1 MKLKKY
7 RIFSIFLAFVLVLS
21 IGGSIKAADPT
32 TGSLTIITH
41 EQQNGDTTT
50 NPPLKGVEYTVYK
63 VDETCENE
71 REAEDYIEQNN
82 IQGVAKT
89 TGEDGTVVYDNLE
102 LGRYYAKLTP
112 LDGINT
118 NYFEDF
124 LVDIPMTNA
133 QGNGWDYDVTVEPKI
148 QTAYGNLKLKKTD
161 ISGNPI
167 ENVTFKLQVMLN
179 SVPYSLNDNERDRWI
194 DYIPD
199 GSDEVLTV
207 TTDSNGE
214 ILLENIPMY
223 NANYSFVTIYRLV
236 EVSSP
241 EEYINNNAIINNL
254 IFRVLEDG
262 KIKTNYYEAPCE
274 NTYKLTDYC
283 KKFITNVEEGE
294 NLTTVTYVNESLEI
308 VKKVKNS
315 AGNFID
321 SASAFMTDI
330 VTFNITTDVPM
341 QIADMSTYKITDNI
355 PEGLILDRDSIVIE
369 GTTTTGREAI
379 PEDMY
384 TLSQDGLEVTFDT
397 SKMYTEEY
405 KENEYGEQELND
417 LVPKYDAIIITYD
430 TTLDEDKAVI
440 GGNGNINTATLEYTN
455 NIDYEYDEYGDPV
468 APIEISTTTIS
479 DTAEVHT
486 GAVSIEKVEKGN
498 ITEKLQGAKFKIAT
512 TKDNAENGIF
522 VKDSTGTDIEVTT
535 DEQGQAVIKG
545 LAYADD
551 GSDVSYWL
559 VETQAP
565 TYEDYDGITK
575 YYNLL
580 KSPVEVKVG
589 KTTHEE
595 VVQIQNSKGF
605 DLPAT
610 GGIGIAIFA
619 IAGITIMTISVVVNK
634 KQKLQ

>member
-50 NPPLKGVEYTVYK
+50 NPPLEGAEYTLYK
-63 VDETCENE
+63 VDETCEYKWD
-71 REAEDYIEQNN
+71 AESYIEDNN
-82 IQGVAKT
+82 VKGVSKT
-89 TGEDGTVVYDNLE
+89 TGEDGTVVFDNLE

-118 NYFEDF
+118 NYYENF

-133 QGNGWDYDVTVEPKI
+133 QGNGWDYDITVEPKI

-223 NANYSFVTIYRLV
+223 NVHYSFVTIYRLV

-241 EEYINNNAIINNL
+241 EKYINNNTIINNL
-254 IFRVLEDG
+254 IFRVLENG
-262 KIKTNYYEAPCE
+262 MIITNYYMAPCE
-274 NTYKLTDYC
+274 NTNELTDYC
-283 KKFITNVEEGE
+283 KNFITNVEEGE
-294 NLTTVTYVNESLEI
+294 NLTTVTYINEKPEI

-315 AGNFID
+315 AGNFVD
-321 SASAFMTDI
+321 SASAFMTNI

-355 PEGLILDRDSIVIE
+355 PEGLILDRDSIIVE
-369 GTTTTGREAI
+369 GTTTTGREVI

-397 SKMYTEEY
+397 SKMYNSSS
-405 KENEYGEQELND
+405 NEKTPL
-417 LVPKYDAIIITYD
+417 YDAIIITYD

-455 NIDYEYDEYGDPV
+455 NIDYEYDEYGEPV
-468 APIEISTTTIS
+468 APIEISTTTVS

-486 GAVSIEKVEKGN
+486 GAISLEKVEKGN
-498 ITEKLQGAKFKIAT
+498 LNKKLQGAKFKVAT
-512 TKDNAENGIF
+512 TKDNAENGIV
-522 VKDSTGTDIEVTT
+522 VKDSNNEYIEVTT

-559 VETQAP
+559 VEIQAP
-565 TYEDYDGITK
+565 AYEDYDGITK

-589 KTTHEE
+589 KITHEE
-595 VVQIQNSKGF
+595 IIQIQNSKGF

>member
-7 RIFSIFLAFVLVLS
+7 RIFSIFLAFVLVACL
-21 IGGSIKAADPT
+21 GNNIKAADPT

-50 NPPLKGVEYTVYK
+50 NPPLEGAEYTLYK
-63 VDETCENE
+63 VDETCEDKWD
-71 REAEDYIEQNN
+71 AESYIEDNN
-82 IQGVAKT
+82 VKGVSKT
-89 TGEDGTVVYDNLE
+89 TGEDGTVVFDNLE

-118 NYFEDF
+118 NYYENF

-133 QGNGWDYDVTVEPKI
+133 QGNGWDYDITVEPKI

-223 NANYSFVTIYRLV
+223 NAHYSFVTIYRLV

-241 EEYINNNAIINNL
+241 EKYINNNTIINNL
-254 IFRVLEDG
+254 IFRVLENG
-262 KIKTNYYEAPCE
+262 MIKTNYYEAPCE

-283 KKFITNVEEGE
+283 KNFITNVEEGE
-294 NLTTVTYVNESLEI
+294 NLTTVTYVNESPEI

-315 AGNFID
+315 AANFVD
-321 SASAFMTDI
+321 TASAFMTDI

-369 GTTTTGREAI
+369 GTTTTGREVI
-379 PEDMY
+379 PEDIY

-430 TTLDEDKAVI
+430 TTLDEYKAVI

-455 NIDYEYDEYGDPV
+455 NINEEG
-468 APIEISTTTIS
+468 AEISTTTVL

-498 ITEKLQGAKFKIAT
+498 ITKKLQGAKFKIAT

-522 VKDSTGTDIEVTT
+522 VKDSNNEDIEVTT

-565 TYEDYDGITK
+565 AYEDYDGITK

-595 VVQIQNSKGF
+595 IIQIQNSKGF

>member
-63 VDETCENE
+63 VDETCEDE
-71 REAEDYIEQNN
+71 YDAAGYIEDNN
-82 IQGVAKT
+82 VQGISKT
-89 TGEDGTVVYDNLE
+89 TGEDGTVVFDNLE
-102 LGRYYAKLTP
+102 LGRYFVDVTSVS
-112 LDGINT
+112 DGILYDE
-118 NYFEDF
+118 NYSDF

-133 QGNGWDYDVTVEPKI
+133 EGTGWDYDIIVNPKH
-148 QTAYGNLKLKKTD
+148 QTAFGNLELTKVDLE
-161 ISGNPI
+161 GNPI
-167 ENVTFKLQVMLN
+167 EGVIFKVQVMKGVLE
-179 SVPYSLNDNERDRWI
+179 YSIEDIEENVWT
-194 DYIPD
+194 DYIPEN
-199 GSDEVLTV
+199 SNKVLTL
-207 TTDSNGE
+207 TTDENGK
-214 ILLENIPMY
+214 IYLNNLPSY
-223 NANYSFVTIYRLV
+223 KKDYSGARTDYVIYRLIEISAPDGYIVNNGILSQVYIGIAEDGRV
-236 EVSSP
+236 ELINCQ
-241 EEYINNNAIINNL
+241 EYIGSYFEDYVIN
-254 IFRVLEDG
+254 D
-262 KIKTNYYEAPCE
+262 
-274 NTYKLTDYC
+274 
-283 KKFITNVEEGE
+283 
-294 NLTTVTYVNESLEI
+294 NLTTVTYVNEKPEI

-315 AGNFID
+315 AGNFVD
-321 SASAFMTDI
+321 SASAFMTNI

-369 GTTTTGREAI
+369 GTTTTGREVI

-397 SKMYTEEY
+397 SKMYNSSS
-405 KENEYGEQELND
+405 NEKTPL
-417 LVPKYDAIIITYD
+417 YDAIIITYD

-440 GGNGNINTATLEYTN
+440 GGNGNINIATLEYTN

-468 APIEISTTTIS
+468 APIEISTTTVS

-486 GAVSIEKVEKGN
+486 GAISLEKVEKGDLN
-498 ITEKLQGAKFKIAT
+498 KKLQGAKFKVAT

-522 VKDSTGTDIEVTT
+522 VKDSNNEDIEVTT

-559 VETQAP
+559 VEIQAP
-565 TYEDYDGITK
+565 AYEDYDGITK

-589 KTTHEE
+589 KITHEE
-595 VVQIQNSKGF
+595 IIQIQNSKGF

-634 KQKLQ
+634 KKKLQ